1 MSKSKRLNKKIDY
14 NKLFF
19 KNGGVVMDN
28 NLQLYLN
35 IFFIFLASG
44 LINFWLSGVLSKKN
58 KWLVFIIPGIVL
70 SISVAFLILGITA
83 NDDSGWAAL
92 GYLLISGFTLFVF
105 IGTLISSII
114 RFFRHKVK

>member
-1 MSKSKRLNKKIDY
+1 MYDSLETYLS
-14 NKLFF
+14 
-19 KNGGVVMDN
+19 VV
-28 NLQLYLN
+28 
-35 IFFIFLASG
+35 FIFLVSG

-83 NDDSGWAAL
+83 NDDTGWAAL

-114 RFFRHKVK
+114 LFFRHKVK

>member
-1 MSKSKRLNKKIDY
+1 
-14 NKLFF
+14 
-19 KNGGVVMDN
+19 MDD

-35 IFFIFLASG
+35 MFFIFLASG

-70 SISVAFLILGITA
+70 AISVTFLVLGITA
-83 NDDSGWAAL
+83 NDDTGWAAL

-114 RFFRHKVK
+114 LFFRHKVK

>member
-1 MSKSKRLNKKIDY
+1 
-14 NKLFF
+14 
-19 KNGGVVMDN
+19 MDD

-35 IFFIFLASG
+35 MFFIFLASG
-44 LINFWLSGVLSKKN
+44 LINFWLSGVISKKN

-70 SISVAFLILGITA
+70 AISVAFLILGITA
-83 NDDSGWAAL
+83 NDDTGWAAL

-114 RFFRHKVK
+114 LFFRHKVK